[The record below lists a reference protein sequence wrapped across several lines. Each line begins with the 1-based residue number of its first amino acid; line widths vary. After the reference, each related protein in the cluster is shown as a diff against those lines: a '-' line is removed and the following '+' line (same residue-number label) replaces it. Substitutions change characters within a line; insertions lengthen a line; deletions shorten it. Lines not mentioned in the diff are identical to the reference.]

1 MEATENNENE
11 EKPKE
16 NDLIEQLQ
24 RLQAE
29 FENYKK
35 RTEKDHEN
43 LKDHIKSQLLIKF
56 LNILDNLERSLAKE
70 DKKATEMV
78 YKQMKKLLE
87 EEQVT
92 QIPTEGQK
100 LDPHKHEVMLKEK
113 GEQDDMI
120 TEELQKGYML
130 KDKLLRPAR
139 VKISKT
145 EE

>member
-1 MEATENNENE
+1 MENKENNANE
-11 EKPKE
+11 EKPK
-16 NDLIEQLQ
+16 DLDLVEQLQ

-35 RTEKDHEN
+35 RTEKDQEN

-70 DKKATEMV
+70 DKKATEIV

-92 QIPTEGQK
+92 QIPTAGQK
-100 LDPHKHEVMLKEK
+100 LDPYKHEVMLKEK
-113 GEQDDMI
+113 GKQDDMI
-120 TEELQKGYML
+120 TEELQKGYMI
-130 KDKLLRPAR
+130 KDKVLRPAR